1 MMNNIEQQPINSN
14 GSGASS
20 NLKIMADV
28 QIGANGGNEEILEVD
43 QQREE
48 ENTERNSVNSVKQPN
63 SPSQLQTPQ
72 LPNEVTTNLV
82 VQVSTEEGKSQ

>member
-48 ENTERNSVNSVKQPN
+48 ENTERNSVNSVK
-63 SPSQLQTPQ
+63 
-72 LPNEVTTNLV
+72 
-82 VQVSTEEGKSQ
+82 